1 MKYKRSRDIRAS
13 SRKKDALPLK
23 RDPLAYNLPADIK
36 AYQDSTLRIYS
47 PDTAEWQTEVLP
59 V

>member
-47 PDTAEWQTEVLP
+47 PDTAE
-59 V
+59 